1 MRRARRWL
9 RGEQHARRGRDG
21 TGDLMSDD
29 TTPTELAARL
39 ARGDTPILLDVREP
53 WEHAIAALPGSVL
66 VPLGSLQQRTGA
78 LDAQAE
84 YVVYCHHG
92 GRSAMA
98 AQWLR
103 SQGFARVAN
112 LEGGIDAWSLEVDA
126 TVPRY

>member
-1 MRRARRWL
+1 
-9 RGEQHARRGRDG
+9 
-21 TGDLMSDD
+21 MSDD
-29 TTPTELAARL
+29 TNPTELAARL
-39 ARGDTPILLDVREP
+39 AKGDSPVLLDVREP
-53 WEHAIAALPGSVL
+53 WEYAIAALPGSVL
-66 VPLGSLQQRTGA
+66 VPLGTLQQRTPA

-84 YVVYCHHG
+84 YVVICHHG

-126 TVPRY
+126 SVPRY